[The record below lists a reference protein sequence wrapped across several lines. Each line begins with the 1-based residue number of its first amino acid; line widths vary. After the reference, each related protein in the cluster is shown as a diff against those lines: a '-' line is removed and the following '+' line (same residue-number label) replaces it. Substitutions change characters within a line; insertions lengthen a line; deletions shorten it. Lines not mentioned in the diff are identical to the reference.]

1 MPAASPCGQSGGS
14 SALRSRREPLANLFA
29 KLGMDSLAQLIRRFA
44 SIAQA

>member
-1 MPAASPCGQSGGS
+1 
-14 SALRSRREPLANLFA
+14 LANLFA